1 MDNTET
7 CMGISFYY
15 MSTQSLEKISSEDTL
30 IILNPVVRVVE
41 IQHDKFNV
49 VNKFVV
55 VEDAE
60 SVSLNGKSMNNFSVK
75 SDIRSVCRK

>member
-15 MSTQSLEKISSEDTL
+15 MSTQSLEKISCEDTL
-30 IILNPVVRVVE
+30 IIMNPFVRTVE
-41 IQHDKFNV
+41 IKYDKCDII
-49 VNKFVV
+49 NKFVV
-55 VEDAE
+55 VDDTE